1 MQLEVKVREV
11 TAKADRQADQNKRLI
26 DAIQKQNDDLQQE
39 SVRLRIQC
47 HELKRELSRERL
59 AMIKA
64 AEENGEAV

>member
-26 DAIQKQNDDLQQE
+26 DVIQKQNDDLQRE

-59 AMIKA
+59 AMIKT

>member
-11 TAKADRQADQNKRLI
+11 TAKAERQTDQNKRLI
-26 DAIQKQNDDLQQE
+26 DAIQKQNDDLQRE

-59 AMIKA
+59 AMIKT